1 MTSHLWSHKEPD
13 QGLADFQRCEIR
25 HADNK
30 NVKERLFLLH
40 RGTGNK
46 WTPKTSMKGSY
57 LSASLK
63 HQTWGA
69 GLAHWGEQAT
79 TWCIAKSGRPIF
91 ESEITCRMSSS
102 LSLHFPVTPH
112 CSYSI
117 KPEKAKKKKK
127 PQQIFKILKKNP
139 QQHTKQTF
147 MKSSI
152 QNSSI
157 LQHE

>member
-1 MTSHLWSHKEPD
+1 
-13 QGLADFQRCEIR
+13 
-25 HADNK
+25 
-30 NVKERLFLLH
+30 
-40 RGTGNK
+40 
-46 WTPKTSMKGSY
+46 MKGSY

-102 LSLHFPVTPH
+102 LSLPLHFPVTPH

-127 PQQIFKILKKNP
+127 TPTDFQNLKKNP
-139 QQHTKQTF
+139 STTYKTD
-147 MKSSI
+147 I
-152 QNSSI
+152 
-157 LQHE
+157 HEVIDPELKYFTA